1 MRDLFWSANFF
12 PGTYHNTQL
21 FGNIFGG
28 LFTLKSPVTHHPEVL
43 GSVQATAGGQIN
55 FLATFRWI
63 KRGGGEGYGFQKFT
77 KRWLTKATKIHLKKG
92 ILKACC
98 SPQTHIWFN
107 KSVICFVVLQR
118 WSKLYWKNWI
128 RKLPAVSRMSLARV
142 FIMLNGVVV
151 LLIYYSLRIQVLV
164 KEGITPIES
173 YFEDRIANT
182 SILFINTCYFGFLII
197 PFYSK
202 HIPINKIRR
211 TILPTHP
218 NKSTNLKNQPL
229 RTPSKRK
236 HI

>member
-1 MRDLFWSANFF
+1 MYIIHPCN
-12 PGTYHNTQL
+12 QV
-21 FGNIFGG
+21 
-28 LFTLKSPVTHHPEVL
+28 VT
-43 GSVQATAGGQIN
+43 G
-55 FLATFRWI
+55 
-63 KRGGGEGYGFQKFT
+63 
-77 KRWLTKATKIHLKKG
+77 HLEE
-92 ILKACC
+92 LDSQVA
-98 SPQTHIWFN
+98 S
-107 KSVICFVVLQR
+107 
-118 WSKLYWKNWI
+118 
-128 RKLPAVSRMSLARV
+128 AVSRMSLARV
-142 FIMLNGVVV
+142 FIMFNGVVV
-151 LLIYYSLRIQVLV
+151 LPIYYTLRIQVLV

-211 TILPTHP
+211 TILPAHP